1 MSFLRHTLRGKFVHW
16 ATVTTALF
24 LLSIL
29 LAARTTSQAYAA
41 GIEVGYSDFTYPSG
55 VGSSIVGI
63 TAEKPESKLWW
74 NDGSWWACMWS
85 TAGNAY
91 HIYELDWS
99 TQTWIDTG
107 VPIDDRKPT
116 MADVLWDGTKLYVV
130 SHIWVDN
137 KGGTAAA
144 GQRGELFR
152 YSYNSGVYSL
162 DSGFP
167 VEVNSSV
174 SEALVLDKD
183 STGTLWVTFVQKDN
197 ADGKFKVWVNH
208 SVGGNDAV
216 WGTPYVIPV
225 GAAATAYSDDVAS
238 IVAYQGHIG
247 VMWSNQ
253 SSAVKMYFAVHE
265 DGGGDSAADWQVVA
279 AYTVSGDDHMNLK
292 SLQSDPAGNL
302 FAVVKTSFSASS
314 NPPKPYIVLLSCKT
328 GNCTSIS
335 DWSANT
341 VFFTNEGN
349 PTRAMLLIDTS
360 NRNLYVFGRIRYN
373 ATDDGIYYKQSS
385 LDNISFPSSATT
397 PNIGIPFI
405 QGAAYKNIN
414 DPTSTKQNV
423 NSTTGLVVLASDAS
437 KRTYLHNCLSL
448 SSQSSPCG
456 APVVT
461 TGTPT
466 ATPTTNTTLT
476 PTATATSTPTATST
490 ATVTSTATAT
500 STATETSTA
509 TATTTPTPT
518 PTHTVVNATA
528 TATATPTA
536 TATHMTETPTPTAT
550 GSATATPTVT
560 VTATQQIT
568 ASFSASTYE
577 VIEDSEQVVITVSLS
592 AEVDFTV
599 TVNYTGTMQ
608 TGIQSASNTPVITG
622 TLHFAPKETSKNF
635 GIDLSPTWFTDPPT
649 EIYLQLSSADPA
661 VISGQGAATVRIRG
675 NQNSLQHL
683 YLPLVQ
689 R

>member
-1 MSFLRHTLRGKFVHW
+1 MSFLRYIPRSKFVQW
-16 ATVTTALF
+16 STVTSALI
-24 LLSIL
+24 LLSTL
-29 LAARTTSQAYAA
+29 LMTRMAPQAYAA
-41 GIEVGYSDFTYPSG
+41 GIDVGYSDFTYPSG
-55 VGSSIVGI
+55 VGSSVVGI

-74 NDGSWWACMWS
+74 NDGSWWASMWS
-85 TAGNAY
+85 TGGNAY
-91 HIYELDWS
+91 HIYQLDWV
-99 TQTWIDTG
+99 TQTWLDTG
-107 VPIDDRKPT
+107 VALDDRKPT

-137 KGGTAAA
+137 KGGTAPA

-152 YSYNSGVYSL
+152 YSYSSGVYTL
-162 DSGFP
+162 DNGFP
-167 VEVNSSV
+167 VEVNNSV

-183 STGTLWVTFVQKDN
+183 STGTLWVTFIQKDN

-225 GAAATAYSDDVAS
+225 GAAANADSDDQAT
-238 IVAYQGHIG
+238 IIAYKGRIG

-253 SSAVKMYFAVHE
+253 SSGVKMYFAAHV
-265 DGGGDSAADWQVVA
+265 DGTGDSAADWQVVA
-279 AYTVSGDDHMNLK
+279 AYTVSGDDHMNIK

-302 FAVVKTSFSASS
+302 FAVVKTSFSVSS
-314 NPPKPYIVLLSCKT
+314 NPPKPYIVLLACKT
-328 GNCTSIS
+328 GTCTTAS
-335 DWSANT
+335 DWSPYT

-349 PTRAMLLIDTS
+349 PTRPMLLIDTS
-360 NRNLYVFGRIRYN
+360 NRNLYVFTRIRYSGTN
-373 ATDDGIYYKQSS
+373 DAIYYKQSS
-385 LDNISFPSSATT
+385 LDNISFPSSATA
-397 PNIGIPFI
+397 PNIGTPFI
-405 QGAAYKNIN
+405 QDTVYKNIN

-448 SSQSSPCG
+448 SNQNSGCS

-466 ATPTTNTTLT
+466 ATATNTAT
-476 PTATATSTPTATST
+476 PTPTDTPSATP
-490 ATVTSTATAT
+490 TVTSTATAT
-500 STATETSTA
+500 ATN
-509 TATTTPTPT
+509 TTTPTPT
-518 PTHTVVNATA
+518 NTVTTA
-528 TATATPTA
+528 TATIVA
-536 TATHMTETPTPTAT
+536 ETPTPTSTAT
-550 GSATATPTVT
+550 PTVTPTVT

-577 VIEDSEQVVITVSLS
+577 VTGDSEQVIITVTLS

-608 TGIQSASNTPVITG
+608 TETQSATSTPVITG

-635 GIDLSPTWFTDPPT
+635 TIALAPAWFTDPPT
-649 EIYLQLSSADPA
+649 EIYLQLSSAEPK
-661 VISGQGAATVRIRG
+661 VISGQGIATVSIRG
-675 NQNSLQHL
+675 NQSNLQRL
-683 YLPLVQ
+683 YLPVVV